1 MGSDYQREYYIKNR
15 ENILKRQ
22 KEYNSMHKEEKALY
36 DHMRN
41 MENWE
46 EKAKYNRE
54 YYRRKKNE
62 QVSQ

>member
-1 MGSDYQREYYIKNR
+1 MGSDYQSKYYIKNR
-15 ENILKRQ
+15 EKILKRQ

-41 MENWE
+41 LGNWE